1 MGMFWC
7 AFLCILPS
15 AHAFTCDGTTT
26 MIDGLEFDLS
36 LLAGGALTFRGSR
49 GWLYALSPCAPLSGA
64 TLAPPCA
71 GSSLAYQITTAASC
85 FSLARHAANASLNSR
100 GAAIR
105 LVGGDGCGAGTQPRA
120 ITVEL
125 VCAQQLESA
134 LLSVEEDCGP
144 CCYTARVASPAG
156 CPVACPRAAGGDT
169 LPCGGAQRGAC
180 TIAPGPPP
188 TATCIC
194 TGGSFGAACELPR
207 VAAAGGGA
215 ATLLWG
221 SAALLSAAGCLFAGR
236 ARGPFYR
243 AAIVAASVAPLASL
257 FYRGVPMAES
267 PPLSPRPAAAPRG
280 ADAAS
285 LRALLAA
292 ARAPH
297 PLLDTPPAA
306 LQKAL
311 DALRMGSAWAEA
323 RAAPGINCT
332 LPIAG
337 SPALTLSSMG
347 PHAAEFW
354 GRVDR
359 GEWEPTTFLVYK
371 HALAVRAGVV
381 IDFGSWIGPT
391 VLAAAL
397 LPSTRVYGFEVDPVA
412 FSQLAVNVAGN
423 AAVAAKTEVLF
434 IGIGN
439 ELGSRVF
446 GSGACSTT
454 MGDSCSSQIADPNNP
469 SQRWEVSTLT
479 LPQFVEAAGISLM
492 DISLIKIDTEGAE
505 LFILPTLVAWFSH
518 WPGPKPSVWLSLHGK
533 FLREAPLWQQEVAEV
548 MRLFTF
554 GALCTPNSA
563 KRPDRCSVVW
573 RQAID
578 ASGCVESSQPPL
590 NPPPHPPAC
599 LHDCSRCPS
608 NPQSHL

>member
-1 MGMFWC
+1 
-7 AFLCILPS
+7 
-15 AHAFTCDGTTT
+15 
-26 MIDGLEFDLS
+26 MIGGLEFDLS
-36 LLAGGALTFRGSR
+36 PLSGGALTFRGSR
-49 GWLYALSPCAPLSGA
+49 GWLYALSPCAPVSGA
-64 TLAPPCA
+64 ALAPPCA
-71 GSSLAYQITTAASC
+71 GSSLAYQTTTTATC
-85 FSLARHAANASLNSR
+85 FSLARRAANASLTPR
-100 GAAIR
+100 GAALR
-105 LVGGDGCGAGTQPRA
+105 LVGGDGCGAAGAQPRT

-134 LLSVEEDCGP
+134 VLSVEEDCGP

-156 CPVACPRAAGGDT
+156 CPAACPRAAGVDS
-169 LPCGGAQRGAC
+169 LPCGGAHRGAC
-180 TIAPGPPP
+180 VIAPGPPP
-188 TATCIC
+188 TAECIC
-194 TGGSFGAACELPR
+194 TGGSFGVACELPR
-207 VAAAGGGA
+207 VATAGGGA
-215 ATLLWG
+215 APLQWG
-221 SAALLSAAGCLFAGR
+221 SAALLFAAGCLFSGR
-236 ARGPFYR
+236 ARGPFTR
-243 AAIVAASVAPLASL
+243 AAIVAASVVPLASL
-257 FYRGVPMAES
+257 LYRGVPTTETA
-267 PPLSPRPAAAPRG
+267 PLSLRPAAPRG
-280 ADAAS
+280 ADVAS
-285 LRALLAA
+285 LRALLDA
-292 ARAPH
+292 ARAPY
-297 PLLDTPPAA
+297 PLLDTPPVAVR
-306 LQKAL
+306 KAL
-311 DALRMGSAWAEA
+311 DALRMGGAWSEA
-323 RAAPGINCT
+323 RTAPGVKCT

-347 PHAAEFW
+347 PHAVEFW

-371 HALAVRAGVV
+371 HALTGRAGVV

-423 AAVAAKTEVLF
+423 AAVAAKTAVLF

-439 ELGSRVF
+439 ELGTRVF

-479 LPQFVEAAGISLM
+479 LPQFVEAEGIALE

-505 LFILPTLVAWFSH
+505 LFILPTLVAWFAH
-518 WPGPKPSVWLSLHGK
+518 WPGPKPAVWLSLHGK

-548 MRLFTF
+548 MQQFAF

-573 RQAID
+573 RQASD
-578 ASGCVESSQPPL
+578 ASGCVAALRP
-590 NPPPHPPAC
+590 
-599 LHDCSRCPS
+599 
-608 NPQSHL
+608 